1 MYLLFNTLSR
11 SVISN
16 QFTCTAV
23 PVAATWCRCLRLIFM
38 QAGRRY
44 SQAPHLG
51 DTLAS
56 TDPCQPKVL
65 PHDTH
70 GGLVASR

>member
-1 MYLLFNTLSR
+1 MVSLLKTD
-11 SVISN
+11 
-16 QFTCTAV
+16 
-23 PVAATWCRCLRLIFM
+23 FM
-38 QAGRRY
+38 QAGKQY

-56 TDPCQPKVL
+56 TDPCQPKVVPL
-65 PHDTH
+65 DTH